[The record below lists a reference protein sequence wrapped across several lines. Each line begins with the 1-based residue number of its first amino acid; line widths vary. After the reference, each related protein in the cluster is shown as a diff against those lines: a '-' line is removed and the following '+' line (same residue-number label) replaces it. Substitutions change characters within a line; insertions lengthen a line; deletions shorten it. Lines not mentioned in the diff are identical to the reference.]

1 MRRLSATLLLF
12 LLLPLSAHAQE
23 SEDLGDVIQDVG
35 GDYARLYV
43 QPLVDAFGADINS
56 GLYHSADISS
66 GLFPLVDVYVG
77 AEAFG
82 AFLAPEAQ
90 TLSLNYTRTETFTY
104 EDEEYDIPV
113 TYTVADAP
121 TVFGRSEAG
130 EITAQ
135 VDTTIDGRHIEEE
148 RSFRILP
155 GVINTRFVPLL
166 VPQVKVGTSLI
177 GTELTV
183 RYLPQIDLGDYG
195 AFNMYGI
202 GIRHNVSQYIP
213 LLPLDIS
220 TQVMYQ
226 TLGIEDAEEND
237 IVSAEAWAV
246 NVAAS
251 KSLLLL
257 TVYGGVQIE
266 RTTVDVEYTLDP
278 EDDRVPETTV
288 GLDLSGKNKVR
299 ALAGASLNLGLFN
312 VHADYSLGNINVVS
326 AGVGVVL

>member
-1 MRRLSATLLLF
+1 MRRLLAAALLS
-12 LLLPLSAHAQE
+12 LLLPFSAQAQE
-23 SEDLGDVIQDVG
+23 SDDLGDVIKDVG

-56 GLYHSADISS
+56 GLYHSADISA

-90 TLSLNYTRTETFTY
+90 TLSLDYTRTETFTY
-104 EDEEYDIPV
+104 DGQDYEIPV
-113 TYTVADAP
+113 TYTVTDAP
-121 TVFGRSEAG
+121 TVFGRRQAG
-130 EITAQ
+130 TITAR

-148 RSFRILP
+148 RSFQTLP
-155 GVINTRFVPLL
+155 GVVHTRFAPLL
-166 VPQVKVGTSLI
+166 VPQVKIGTSLI
-177 GTELTV
+177 GTELTL
-183 RYLPQIDLGDYG
+183 RYLPQIDIADYG
-195 AFNMYGI
+195 AFNMHGI

-213 LLPLDIS
+213 LLPVDIS

-226 TLGIEDAEEND
+226 TLGIEDASENN

-257 TVYGGVQIE
+257 TVYGGLQIE
-266 RTTVDVEYTLDP
+266 RTTVDVEYTFDP
-278 EDDRVPETTV
+278 EDERLPSTTV
-288 GLDLSGKNKVR
+288 DLGLSGKNRMR